1 PKVRLESLTYF
12 LAGVIPL
19 VAGASRLQRPALC
32 PGPAPEQRPRRRPRR
47 GRGPPRAHFPSP
59 SPPFPRGRNGPPGG
73 DAFSRKAE
81 PDGTCSFALL
91 TAPVTD
97 IASTTEPSDRG
108 PLDTS
113 LATFPVRLVPRPF
126 CRIIP
131 VAFSSPVADRD
142 VQA

>member
-1 PKVRLESLTYF
+1 MRL
-12 LAGVIPL
+12 
-19 VAGASRLQRPALC
+19 
-32 PGPAPEQRPRRRPRR
+32 RRPGTKWPHPERR
-47 GRGPPRAHFPSP
+47 GNTSSLDFH
-59 SPPFPRGRNGPPGG
+59 RGRNGLRGA

-131 VAFSSPVADRD
+131 VAFSSPVAARD